1 MSQSQNPPRYEVQTR
16 AGRAKAWGHLL
27 WTDHGIL
34 REIYQNL
41 HWLSPEMARS
51 NQPSP
56 PQIYAHAKAGIR
68 TIINLRGED
77 DSGVYALEKQACAR
91 AGIELINF
99 RVKSREAPSRE
110 VIFGARDLFA
120 RLRYPALLHC
130 KSGADRAGIMSAL
143 YCHFRVG
150 QPIAQAMGQL
160 SLRYGHVKQGKT
172 GVLDYVFAQ
181 YLAHGAPAGQSF
193 SQWVED
199 GAYDP
204 VALKANFMSQA
215 WANLLVDRLLRR
227 E

>member
-1 MSQSQNPPRYEVQTR
+1 MSQSQNPPRFELRTR
-16 AGRAKAWGHLL
+16 RGRTKAWGHLL
-27 WTDHGIL
+27 WSDHGIL
-34 REIYQNL
+34 REIYQNF

-56 PQIYAHAKAGIR
+56 PQIHAYAKAGLR

-77 DSGVYALEKQACAR
+77 DSGVYALEREACAA

-143 YCHFRVG
+143 YCHFRIG
-150 QPIAQAMGQL
+150 QPIAQAMRQL

-172 GVLDYVFAQ
+172 GVLDYVFEQ
-181 YLAHGAPAGQSF
+181 YLSHGAQAGLSF

-204 VALKANFMSQA
+204 MAIRARFTSQF
-215 WANLLVDRLLRR
+215 WANVLVDRLLRR